1 MFEGFGFK
9 AAEVLSKAINKAAES
24 DWNHKHTII
33 PESLISNSIVL
44 SASLF
49 GSVYLFSTSLIGLNK
64 MWIKS
69 GQVNFGLY
77 EIFNGIVLCC
87 SGFIMFITAGKSFSI
102 INRMQ

>member
-1 MFEGFGFK
+1 MFGFK
-9 AAEVLSKAINKAAES
+9 AEVLSKAINKSAES
-24 DWNHKHTII
+24 DWNYKHTII

-69 GQVNFGLY
+69 GSVSFGSY

-87 SGFIMFITAGKSFSI
+87 SGFLMFIVAGKSYTI
-102 INRMQ
+102 LNRMQ